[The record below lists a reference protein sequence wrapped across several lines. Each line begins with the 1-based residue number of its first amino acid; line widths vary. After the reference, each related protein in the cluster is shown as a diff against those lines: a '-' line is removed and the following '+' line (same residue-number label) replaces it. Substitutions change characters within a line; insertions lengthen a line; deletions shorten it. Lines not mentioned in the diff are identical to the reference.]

1 MDIARMHA
9 SPLVF
14 EANLLRFDGTVFGV
28 EILRCTDEAEALR
41 RASQC
46 ATRWAAAVRL
56 YQVPYVNEG
65 SDAWD
70 PDAIRFVANV
80 PREAAPLHPALRD
93 AKGITLRA
101 EDAASREAPI
111 AVPPARRRVR
121 QPRVGAELPL
131 AATA

>member
-1 MDIARMHA
+1 MHT

-28 EILRCTDEAEALR
+28 EILRCADEAEAIR
-41 RASQC
+41 RAGQC

-56 YQVPYVNEG
+56 FQVPYVNEG

-70 PDAIRFVANV
+70 ADEVRFVANV
-80 PREAAPLHPALRD
+80 AREAAPLHATARD
-93 AKGITLRA
+93 AKGITRRA
-101 EDAASREAPI
+101 DATAPGEEPI
-111 AVPPARRRVR
+111 AVAPAGRRVR
-121 QPRVGAELPL
+121 PPRVSAELPL